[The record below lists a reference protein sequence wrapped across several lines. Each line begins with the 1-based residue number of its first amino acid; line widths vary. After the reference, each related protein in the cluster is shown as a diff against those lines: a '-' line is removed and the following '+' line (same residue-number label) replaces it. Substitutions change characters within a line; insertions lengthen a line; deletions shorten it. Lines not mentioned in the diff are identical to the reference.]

1 MVTVKYCGKRYYPTA
16 CGSKLRTAVKPSLF
30 CLGVQLTMDM
40 TLIDRLLGSDA
51 PYITYAVPV
60 FFLLIGI
67 ELLAAR
73 FEGKRYYRLNDSI
86 NDLSCGIIE
95 RLLVVFIQTGLF
107 AGYIFIYRHFALL
120 DMENLSPAGK
130 WVAAIALLFGVDL
143 CFYWF
148 HRMAH
153 ELNLPWAA
161 HSVHHQS
168 EEYNLTVA
176 LRQGAFEP
184 AVAWV
189 FYLPLALIGFPPL
202 WFLAMSSFN
211 TLYQFWVHTR
221 LIGKLGPLEWVM
233 NTPSHHRVHHGRN
246 PKYLDT
252 NYAGMFIIWDRMFGT
267 FQPEEEEPV
276 YGVTRPLATW
286 NPIWANLQELYN
298 IYQKARQARHW
309 WDKVRIWFMPTG
321 WCPEGVEPG
330 PPAPEVTAETVQKY
344 DPPLPR
350 SLRLYALVQ
359 FVVAL
364 CLGTWV
370 LVLAG
375 SPERSMSTAALVVWA
390 LVVTA
395 TLVALGALLDR
406 RRWAL
411 RADLARLAVTAVWVA
426 LFTWGRPWA
435 GLP

>member
-153 ELNLPWAA
+153 ELNLPWAM
-161 HSVHHQS
+161 
-168 EEYNLTVA
+168 
-176 LRQGAFEP
+176 R
-184 AVAWV
+184 
-189 FYLPLALIGFPPL
+189 
-202 WFLAMSSFN
+202 
-211 TLYQFWVHTR
+211 
-221 LIGKLGPLEWVM
+221 
-233 NTPSHHRVHHGRN
+233 
-246 PKYLDT
+246 
-252 NYAGMFIIWDRMFGT
+252 
-267 FQPEEEEPV
+267 
-276 YGVTRPLATW
+276 
-286 NPIWANLQELYN
+286 
-298 IYQKARQARHW
+298 
-309 WDKVRIWFMPTG
+309 
-321 WCPEGVEPG
+321 
-330 PPAPEVTAETVQKY
+330 
-344 DPPLPR
+344 
-350 SLRLYALVQ
+350 
-359 FVVAL
+359 
-364 CLGTWV
+364 
-370 LVLAG
+370 
-375 SPERSMSTAALVVWA
+375 
-390 LVVTA
+390 
-395 TLVALGALLDR
+395 
-406 RRWAL
+406 
-411 RADLARLAVTAVWVA
+411 
-426 LFTWGRPWA
+426 
-435 GLP
+435 